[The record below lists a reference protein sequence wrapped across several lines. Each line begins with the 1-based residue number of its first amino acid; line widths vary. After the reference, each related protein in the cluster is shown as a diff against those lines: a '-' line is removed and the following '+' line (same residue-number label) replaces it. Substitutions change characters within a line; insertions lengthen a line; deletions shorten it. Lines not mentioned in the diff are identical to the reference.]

1 MMVVVVEVVVWC
13 GVLVLLAYCYA
24 YWRMASPLSAGCL
37 LEVPVRD
44 ASVPIPVAVEA
55 RGGGGELFV
64 PRATEVAGR
73 RLNRE
78 S

>member
-1 MMVVVVEVVVWC
+1 MHVVYRVVVVVEEVVMLC

-44 ASVPIPVAVEA
+44 ASVTIPVMIPIDA
-55 RGGGGELFV
+55 
-64 PRATEVAGR
+64 
-73 RLNRE
+73 
-78 S
+78 